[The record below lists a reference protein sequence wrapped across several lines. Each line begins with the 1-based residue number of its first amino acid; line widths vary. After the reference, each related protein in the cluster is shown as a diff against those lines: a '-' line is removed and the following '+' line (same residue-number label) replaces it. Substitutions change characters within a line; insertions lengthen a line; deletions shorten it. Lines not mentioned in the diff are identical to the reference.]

1 MPRVQ
6 GPASPR
12 STGLRDRLREF
23 ADVGGEPRFFA
34 AAALVGLLTGT
45 AAIGFAALIGL
56 VQRVAIGAPDLALYL
71 VPELPSWRVLLVPTV
86 GGLLVGIVTHTLAS
100 EAQGHGVPA
109 VMEAVA
115 LRGGRMRRRI
125 AFVKALT
132 SALTI
137 GTGGSVGRE
146 GPIVQIGAGVGSAI
160 GQALTLPADRLRTLT
175 AAGAAGGIAA
185 AFNAPIAGA
194 FFALEVI
201 ARNFAAPTFAPVVL
215 CAVFATMVSR
225 LWFGAAPAFVVPPL
239 IVGAT
244 WETALALPLGLVC
257 SLIAVV
263 FMSTLEALE
272 AVFERLPFPRV
283 AKPALGGLLVGG
295 LILVRPE
302 LYGIGHETMDA
313 ALASS
318 IPWTTLALLLCLKPL
333 ATSLTLS
340 SGGSGGVFLP
350 SLYLGALVGGLFGLA
365 VPHLLPAAQTSSGAW
380 ALVGMAGVLSATSFA
395 PVTGALL
402 AFELTH
408 DYALILP
415 ILATTA
421 VSTLMTRALRR
432 DSIYTRKLS
441 ERGIDLDQRD
451 DLALRGVRVGD
462 VMQAAPP
469 AVTADAPLDV
479 VLARF
484 LDSNLGAVFVT
495 SPDGHLLG
503 QVSIHDVKTALAD
516 PTALGGIVVAG
527 DVSERTLST
536 GVDDNVAD
544 ALEHFSRD
552 GRDVSA
558 VIDAEGLLV
567 GALSLRSVMDV
578 FAREALR
585 GDYVGVGLAS
595 GGDGTRGREALRL
608 SAGAAVRTYRVPDAW
623 VGRSLRELDVRSRWR
638 VSVIALRRGGI
649 DAGVDPGSAFASGE
663 QIVVMG
669 VERDLDRFATGVE
682 AHPAA

>member
-1 MPRVQ
+1 MR
-6 GPASPR
+6 A
-12 STGLRDRLREF
+12 RLREL

-34 AAALVGLLTGT
+34 AAALVGLLTGA
-45 AAIGFAALIGL
+45 AAIGFAVSIGW

-71 VPELPSWRVLLVPTV
+71 VPELPAWRVLLAPAL
-86 GGLLVGIVTHTLAS
+86 GGLLVGVVIRTLAR
-100 EAQGHGVPA
+100 EAEGHGVPA

-125 AFVKALT
+125 AFVKALA

-137 GTGGSVGRE
+137 GSGGSVGRE
-146 GPIVQIGAGVGSAI
+146 GPIVQIGAGIGSAI
-160 GQALTLPADRLRTLT
+160 GQALLLPADRLRTLT

-225 LWFGAAPAFVVPPL
+225 LWFGPAPAFVVPPL
-239 IVGAT
+239 IVGGA
-244 WETALALPLGLVC
+244 WETALALPLGLAC
-257 SLIAVV
+257 SLVAVV
-263 FMSTLEALE
+263 FMTTLEGME
-272 AVFERLPFPRV
+272 AVFRRLPLPQIL
-283 AKPALGGLLVGG
+283 KPALGGLLVGG
-295 LILVRPE
+295 LILIRPE

-318 IPWTTLALLLCLKPL
+318 LPFATLALLLCLKPL
-333 ATSLTLS
+333 ATSFTLA

-350 SLYLGALVGGLFGLA
+350 SLYLGGLIGGLFGFS
-365 VPHLLPAAQTSSGAW
+365 VPHLLPAAQTSPGAW

-421 VSTLMTRALRR
+421 VSTLVTRALRR
-432 DSIYTRKLS
+432 DSIYTRTLS
-441 ERGIDLDQRD
+441 ERGIDLDRRE

-462 VMQAAPP
+462 VMQASPP
-469 AVTADAPLDV
+469 AVRAEAPLDV

-484 LDSNLGAVFVT
+484 LDSDLGAVFVT
-495 SPDGHLLG
+495 AADGRLLG
-503 QVSIHDVKTALAD
+503 QVSIHDVKSALAD
-516 PTALGGIVVAG
+516 PSSLGGIVVAG
-527 DVSERTLST
+527 DVSERTLTT
-536 GVDDNVAD
+536 GVDENLAD
-544 ALEHFSRD
+544 ALDHLARD

-558 VIDAEGLLV
+558 IVDVNGHLV

-585 GDYVGVGLAS
+585 GDYVGVHFAGPTAER
-595 GGDGTRGREALRL
+595 DREALRL
-608 SAGAAVRTYRVPDAW
+608 SAGAAVRTYRVPEVW

-649 DAGVDPGSAFASGE
+649 DAGVDPADPFAAGE

-669 VERDLDRFATGVE
+669 GARELDRFAAAVGAT
-682 AHPAA
+682 PAR